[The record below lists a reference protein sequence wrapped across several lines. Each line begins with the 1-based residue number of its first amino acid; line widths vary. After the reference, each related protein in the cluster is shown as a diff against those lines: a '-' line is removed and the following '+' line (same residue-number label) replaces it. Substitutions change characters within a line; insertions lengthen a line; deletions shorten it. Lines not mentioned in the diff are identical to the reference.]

1 MILLLAL
8 AIRFGKQNTNNVP
21 LAIKISYKKL
31 EALNKLE
38 NDFNLKRLESQI
50 ESAPNEVSYYIDYS
64 KLYKLQQFIENQEE
78 FKLTGIPSEPITHNH
93 RFISDKYLKSY
104 KDDNLT
110 FIFLND
116 AVSIMLL
123 AIKNKELILPL
134 NQKVKFLALTY
145 RILNLI
151 KWNSKFSYYK
161 SLLLLNMFEI
171 FGAELLLRENNSE
184 DINEIKG
191 SAIFKQ
197 YKAYKIM
204 LAEGEIKSP

>member
-1 MILLLAL
+1 
-8 AIRFGKQNTNNVP
+8 
-21 LAIKISYKKL
+21 
-31 EALNKLE
+31 
-38 NDFNLKRLESQI
+38 
-50 ESAPNEVSYYIDYS
+50 
-64 KLYKLQQFIENQEE
+64 
-78 FKLTGIPSEPITHNH
+78 
-93 RFISDKYLKSY
+93 
-104 KDDNLT
+104 
-110 FIFLND
+110 
-116 AVSIMLL
+116 MLL

-204 LAEGEIKSP
+204 LAEGEIKSVPIGAHLINSIIYSTQMGFCKLKVVRKDKKIDLDSPLGGKCQFW

>member
-1 MILLLAL
+1 M
-8 AIRFGKQNTNNVP
+8 
-21 LAIKISYKKL
+21 
-31 EALNKLE
+31 
-38 NDFNLKRLESQI
+38 
-50 ESAPNEVSYYIDYS
+50 SYYIDYS

-161 SLLLLNMFEI
+161 SLLLLNMFLCSI
-171 FGAELLLRENNSE
+171 GA
-184 DINEIKG
+184 
-191 SAIFKQ
+191 
-197 YKAYKIM
+197 
-204 LAEGEIKSP
+204 P

>member
-1 MILLLAL
+1 M
-8 AIRFGKQNTNNVP
+8 
-21 LAIKISYKKL
+21 SY
-31 EALNKLE
+31 
-38 NDFNLKRLESQI
+38 D
-50 ESAPNEVSYYIDYS
+50 IDYS
-64 KLYKLQQFIENQEE
+64 KLNKLQQFIENQEE

-93 RFISDKYLKSY
+93 RFISDKHIKSY

-184 DINEIKG
+184 DINEIKD

-204 LAEGEIKSP
+204 LAEGEIKSVPIGAHLINSIIYSTQMGFCKLKVVRKDKKIDLDSPLGENVNFGSKLCW